1 MSRRGYTDK
10 TEGSGSVVQRLGSIL
25 GIENKR
31 RTWQQRYLTQWGLKY
46 LSWNIWDM
54 IYYSQ
59 QKQKQNKDLEN
70 MPKEMNISYL
80 PVKDVH
86 RERLETEKNI
96 SIGIYIK

>member
-1 MSRRGYTDK
+1 M
-10 TEGSGSVVQRLGSIL
+10 
-25 GIENKR
+25 
-31 RTWQQRYLTQWGLKY
+31 
-46 LSWNIWDM
+46 SWNIWDM